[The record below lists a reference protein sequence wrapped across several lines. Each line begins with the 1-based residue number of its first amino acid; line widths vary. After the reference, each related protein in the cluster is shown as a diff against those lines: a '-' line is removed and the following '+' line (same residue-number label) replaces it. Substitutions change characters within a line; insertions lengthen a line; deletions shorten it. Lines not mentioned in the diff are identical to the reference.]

1 MRSTFGRPG
10 CVAFWALILAGV
22 SQAGPA
28 QAFIC
33 SEVRLMG
40 ASGVIGPEHGYQFSA
55 RCSWTA
61 KEVEKKFS
69 IEGFSSTSTGYIITM
84 DVVGKGKW
92 NRKTGE
98 ATESLKITGYG
109 ATKGESGSFSGER
122 YAKGTCNEDPFL
134 KDPPGGSAVCKGL
147 TVQYKS
153 NGGPIYEMIV
163 EPKLILLKRTISLIE
178 AQALSSKKAAS
189 PPPPPPPAPKPQP
202 KKEPLTIG
210 DARGAPGGM
219 KAAPGPVAAV
229 AKPNLAVV
237 GHEAIIGTNCTPPQ
251 PAVTVKLSVRNS
263 GGTLAANKGTVYI
276 KEIGGTTNLGSAG
289 VLLPALP
296 AGETRSV
303 SIPVI
308 TSSPYSKL
316 PGTHRLGVH
325 LNPQTQ
331 SGQATFNTPASPY
344 PFAVTF
350 PAGYCQQRIMPQLP
364 AGVTP
369 KPGTTRG
376 LNPQPEPPSRA
387 PR

>member
-1 MRSTFGRPG
+1 MRSIFGSPV
-10 CVAFWALILAGV
+10 CVALGALILVGV
-22 SQAGPA
+22 SHAAPA
-28 QAFIC
+28 QAFVC

-40 ASGVIGPEHGYQFSA
+40 ASGVIGPEQGYEFSA

-61 KEVEKKFS
+61 KEVEQKVS
-69 IEGFSSTSTGYIITM
+69 IKGFSSTSTSQSITM
-84 DVVGKGKW
+84 DIVGKGKW
-92 NRKTGE
+92 IRKTGE

-109 ATKGESGSFSGER
+109 ATKGESGSFSGVR

-134 KDPPGGSAVCKGL
+134 KDPPGGKAVCKGM

-153 NGGPIYEMIV
+153 SGGPLYEMLV
-163 EPKLILLKRTISLIE
+163 EPKLILLERQISLVE

-189 PPPPPPPAPKPQP
+189 PPPPPPPAPTPQP
-202 KKEPLTIG
+202 KKEPVKIG
-210 DARGAPGGM
+210 DARGATTGM
-219 KAAPGPVAAV
+219 KAAPGVVAAV
-229 AKPNLAVV
+229 AKPNLVVV

-263 GGTLAANKGTVYI
+263 GGTLPANKGTVYI

-316 PGTHRLGVH
+316 PGTHKLGVH

-331 SGQATFNTPASPY
+331 SGQASFNTPASPD

-350 PAGYCQQRIMPQLP
+350 PAGYCQQRMTPRLP
-364 AGVTP
+364 ADVTP
-369 KPGTTRG
+369 KPGATRG
-376 LNPQPEPPSRA
+376 LNPQPAPPSLP